1 MAGYKKEVPPTL
13 RQYLWLKREAPYKSI
28 LLFRIGD
35 SYGIFGKEN
44 VDEVREILSI
54 PDSLQDKV
62 FMPIRDID
70 TTLAKLIRNGKTV
83 ALADYVGNTR
93 HGVLARREITR
104 IISPY
109 G

>member
-1 MAGYKKEVPPTL
+1 MKEVPPIL
-13 RQYLWLKREAPYKSI
+13 RQYLALKREAPYKSI
-28 LLFRIGD
+28 LLFRVGD
-35 SYGIFGKEN
+35 YYGIFGKES

-62 FMPIRDID
+62 FLPTRNID
-70 TTLAKLIRNGKTV
+70 TILARFIRNGKTV
-83 ALADYVGNTR
+83 AIADYAENTKR
-93 HGVLARREITR
+93 GVPTRREITR